1 MKWLVRNRYLL
12 ASDSFLL
19 VIATYLSFVL
29 RLDTF
34 VLTRHWSEWLLL
46 TMLVV
51 PATLVTFLQARVYV
65 RYWPYASVE
74 ELLLLAGCV
83 TFAVAIAGSLA
94 LLLSWGA
101 GGTNIGIIP
110 RSIPF
115 ILLPLALGATAAPR
129 LMLRLA
135 ARELAHIAPYQK
147 HVQPVLVIGAGK
159 AGDMI
164 VREIKH
170 NPQVGMRVVGFVD
183 DDPRKYGLYIQGIP
197 VLGASRDIPSLVE
210 HYGFRQAIIAM
221 PTASG
226 KVIRKVVRLCERSGV
241 RARIIPGI
249 YELLDGRVSV
259 NQLRPVQIEDL
270 LRRELVRTNIEAV
283 SALIQGKRVL
293 VTGAGGSI
301 GSELCR
307 QVLRCEPSVLVLVGH
322 GENSVFEIHHELQQ
336 TRPHGSIHAVIAD
349 MRFHERVLA
358 VFQTHQP
365 EMVFH
370 AAAHKH
376 VPLMEMN
383 PEEAITNNVLGT
395 RNALAASLAVGVER
409 FVMVSTD
416 KAVNPTSMMGA
427 SKRIAEFLVHEA
439 ALMSGK
445 PYVSVR
451 FGNVLGSRGS
461 VVLTFKRQIASGG
474 PVTVTHPEMQRYFMT
489 IPEAVQ
495 LVLQASTMESGTGR
509 VFILDMGEP
518 VKLVDLARDMITL
531 SGLEVGRDI
540 DIVFTGVRPGEKL
553 YEELFL
559 HDERYERT
567 SHEKIFAVNRMG
579 DEIPPDLGE
588 VVDDLIQAAHQH
600 DQEEL
605 FRTLHHLIP
614 ELQLARMNGQGQGQG
629 QGPLPLLATLQG
641 TREGAGTRA
650 GSQRGGGGSC
660 SVEMR

>member
-12 ASDSFLL
+12 ASDSILL
-19 VIATYLSFVL
+19 VVATYLSFVL

-34 VLTRHWSEWLLL
+34 VLTHHWATWLLL
-46 TMLVV
+46 TLLVV
-51 PATLVTFLQARVYV
+51 PTTLVTFLQARVYV

-74 ELLLLAGCV
+74 ELLLLSGCV
-83 TFAVAIAGSLA
+83 TFAVASAGSLS
-94 LLLSWGA
+94 LLLSWWEGA
-101 GGTNIGIIP
+101 DIGITP
-110 RSIPF
+110 RSVPF

-135 ARELAHIAPYQK
+135 ARELARTPPSQK
-147 HVQPVLVIGAGK
+147 HAQPVLVIGAGK
-159 AGDMI
+159 AGDMM

-183 DDPRKYGLYIQGIP
+183 DDPRKHGVRIQGVP
-197 VLGASRDIPSLVE
+197 VLGACQDIPSLVE
-210 HYGFRQAIIAM
+210 LYRFRQAIIAM
-221 PTASG
+221 PTAPG
-226 KVIRKVVRLCERSGV
+226 KVIRRMVRLCERSGV
-241 RARIIPGI
+241 KARIIPGI

-270 LRRELVRTNIEAV
+270 LRREPVQTNIEAV
-283 SALIQGKRVL
+283 SALIRGKRVL

-307 QVLRCEPSVLVLVGH
+307 QVLRCEPSELVLVGH

-336 TRPHGSIHAVIAD
+336 TRPRASIHAVIAD
-349 MRFHERVLA
+349 MRFRKRVFA
-358 VFQTHQP
+358 VFRTHQP

-395 RNALAASLAVGVER
+395 RNALAASLAVGVEH

-427 SKRIAEFLVHEA
+427 SKRVAEFLVHHA

-461 VVLTFKRQIASGG
+461 VVLTFKRQIANGG

-495 LVLQASTMESGTGR
+495 LVLQAATMASGTGR
-509 VFILDMGEP
+509 VFILDMGDP

-540 DIVFTGVRPGEKL
+540 DIVFTGIRPGEKL

-559 HDERYERT
+559 HNERYQRT
-567 SHEKIFAVNRMG
+567 AHEKIFAVNRIG
-579 DEIPPDLGE
+579 DELLPNLE
-588 VVDDLIQAAHQH
+588 EAVEHLIQAAHEH

-614 ELQLARMNGQGQGQG
+614 ELQLTRMNGHVSPSPAPTPQKAA
-629 QGPLPLLATLQG
+629 ATTLE
-641 TREGAGTRA
+641 RERGANGVGVGVIPSR
-650 GSQRGGGGSC
+650 
-660 SVEMR
+660 